1 MATRIVLFSDLHSNI
16 HALDAVLKH
25 IRRAA
30 PDAVYCLGDVV
41 SGCAFPNECIDR
53 LRELQIPVVRGNHD
67 EDVAEIFHSG
77 KIGTD
82 SLSLNTRAKHWTAS
96 VVGKEQARY
105 LAELPF
111 SLTAEIEDMKFR
123 FVHGSPRKTTEGIY
137 PHTNDN
143 KLRDIARSA
152 KFKVLC
158 CAHTHYPFIAFH
170 KKRWFVNSGTAGR
183 PKMRTPL
190 VNYVVLTVRKGEVEA
205 EFPMVS
211 YELHKAVEGI
221 LRSGLPAYFAEI
233 ISRGIPVPRN

>member
-1 MATRIVLFSDLHSNI
+1 MATRVVLFSDIHSNI

-25 IRRAA
+25 IRKQS
-30 PDAVYCLGDVV
+30 PDAVYCLGDIV

-53 LRELQIPVVRGNHD
+53 VRELNIPVVRGNHD
-67 EDVAEIFHSG
+67 EDVVDIFRSG
-77 KIGTD
+77 RVET
-82 SLSLNTRAKHWTAS
+82 SSMNLNTRAKHWTAKVLGS
-96 VVGKEQARY
+96 EQARY
-105 LAELPF
+105 LATLPF
-111 SLTAEIEDMKFR
+111 SATAEIEGLKFR

-137 PHTNDN
+137 PHTGDD

-158 CAHTHYPFIAFH
+158 CAHTHYPFISFH

-190 VNYVVLTVRKGEVEA
+190 VNYVVLTVRKGDVEA

-221 LRSGLPAYFAEI
+221 LRSGLPTYFAEI